1 VHLASHY
8 LQRESGGRGV
18 LLGNIPGIPPAT
30 VLILGAGTVGRSAA
44 RLAAATGAHTIV
56 LDENVAK
63 LRALSRSLSAQ
74 VVTAAAAQERLDQ
87 YVSIADAVIGAILVP
102 GERPPLLITEEMV
115 RSMKPGSVVIDVSID
130 QGGCVETSRPTT
142 LDDPTFIKHEV
153 VHYCVPNMTAN
164 IARTASRA
172 LVNVALPYIMQ
183 LANQGLDATL
193 GQDAGLAQG
202 VVMYRGSMV
211 HPSIG
216 RSFDIPTTPI
226 EELLAGRG
234 AS

>member
-1 VHLASHY
+1 
-8 LQRESGGRGV
+8 
-18 LLGNIPGIPPAT
+18 
-30 VLILGAGTVGRSAA
+30 
-44 RLAAATGAHTIV
+44 
-56 LDENVAK
+56 
-63 LRALSRSLSAQ
+63 
-74 VVTAAAAQERLDQ
+74 
-87 YVSIADAVIGAILVP
+87 
-102 GERPPLLITEEMV
+102 
-115 RSMKPGSVVIDVSID
+115 
-130 QGGCVETSRPTT
+130 
-142 LDDPTFIKHEV
+142 
-153 VHYCVPNMTAN
+153 MTAN